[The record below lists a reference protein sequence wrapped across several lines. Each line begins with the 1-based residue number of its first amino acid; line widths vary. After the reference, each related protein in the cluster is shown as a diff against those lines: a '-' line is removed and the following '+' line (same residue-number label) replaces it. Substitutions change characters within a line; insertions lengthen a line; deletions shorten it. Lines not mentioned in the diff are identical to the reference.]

1 MPKGEF
7 DGKVAVITASS
18 TGIGLAIAK
27 KLASLG
33 CKVVVSS
40 RDQAHVDKA
49 VKEIKSAGGEAHG
62 VVCHVG
68 NKDQR
73 LKLISEAVR
82 VFGGIDILIPNAA
95 VSTHMG
101 NFLDATDVQISKML
115 DINYKCTFLLIQEA
129 MPELRKRPGS
139 TIVILASYAACNHC
153 Y

>member
-18 TGIGLAIAK
+18 TGIGLGIAK

-33 CKVVVSS
+33 CKVVISS
-40 RDQAHVDKA
+40 RDQSHVDKA
-49 VKEIKSAGGEAHG
+49 VKEIKEAGGDAHG

-73 LKLISEAVR
+73 LKLISEAVK

-101 NFLDATDVQISKML
+101 
-115 DINYKCTFLLIQEA
+115 
-129 MPELRKRPGS
+129 
-139 TIVILASYAACNHC
+139 
-153 Y
+153 